1 MPAAAV
7 IAVVLALLAAHP
19 AGASWRPPV
28 DGPVTRGFD
37 LGANPYEG
45 GRHRGIDL
53 RVAPGA
59 PVRATCGGPVVVA
72 GQVGTSGRV
81 VTVLCGRWRVTHMPL
96 EHVAV
101 RAGETVRQGAALGTA
116 AASGEHTGLHL
127 GVRRDGTRFGYV
139 DPMRFLSSS
148 DTPPPLAV
156 PRTTRPPR
164 LGPRPRPAPLRRVPS
179 WRPIPTTGQAPVT
192 RPVPSTGPAPVTR
205 PVPSTDPAH
214 RLAEPG
220 PGSQRPIVGP
230 TRHGRGDGSGLP
242 GSDRTGSNPMARTL
256 APWPAWAGLALVL
269 AGIGIRWRRR
279 PRPPRA
285 SPMAAARPVRWSR

>member
-45 GRHRGIDL
+45 GRHRGVDL

-59 PVRATCGGPVVVA
+59 PIRATCGGPVVVA

-96 EHVAV
+96 EYVAV
-101 RAGETVRQGAALGTA
+101 RAGETVREGAALGTV

-139 DPMRFLSSS
+139 DPMRFLSKS

-156 PRTTRPPR
+156 PRSTRPLR
-164 LGPRPRPAPLRRVPS
+164 FGRRPRPAPLRRVPS
-179 WRPIPTTGQAPVT
+179 R
-192 RPVPSTGPAPVTR
+192 RPVPTTGPAPVTR
-205 PVPSTDPAH
+205 PVPSTGPTH
-214 RLAEPG
+214 PLSEPG
-220 PGSQRPIVGP
+220 PGSQRPVVGR
-230 TRHGRGDGSGLP
+230 TRHGRGERSGLR
-242 GSDRTGSNPMARTL
+242 GSDRTGSNPAARTL

-279 PRPPRA
+279 PRPPRGA
-285 SPMAAARPVRWSR
+285 SPMATARPVRWSR